1 MKRKENKTEVI
12 DADDFR
18 LWKLFDHARFMI
30 ARSRE
35 MELAQY
41 CLTPEQ
47 AHILDILNRSGG
59 STTINEIVELT
70 MRQHHSISTLINRMT
85 KQGLVTKIKTPND
98 KRAFNV
104 MITDKGRELFNK
116 MSTDSVKTI
125 FACLSPEEKQE
136 LNSHLK
142 KLVVRSYNLL
152 GKEYRLRFKKKQ
164 ADAQSA
170 SAAEA
175 GQ

>member
-1 MKRKENKTEVI
+1 MDMKKKENETEPI
-12 DADDFR
+12 EIDDFR

-35 MELAQY
+35 MELARY

-47 AHILDILNRSGG
+47 AHILDILTQRGG

-85 KQGLVTKIKTPND
+85 KQGLVNKIQTPND

-104 MITDKGRELFNK
+104 VMTDKGRDLFKNL
-116 MSTDSVKTI
+116 STESIQMI
-125 FACLSPEEKQE
+125 FTCLSPEDKRE
-136 LNSHLK
+136 LNVQLR

-152 GKEYRLRFKKKQ
+152 GREYRSRLKKIKP
-164 ADAQSA
+164 DSA
-170 SAAEA
+170 SAAGA
-175 GQ
+175 S